1 MRFVNNLKTTFLL
14 SSLIALCMLV
24 GHFVGGPN
32 GVMMGFVFGG
42 LGAVVS
48 YFFSDKIAIAAMQG
62 REVTYEENPALHRM
76 VEQLAAR
83 AGLPKPRLYVC
94 PQPAPNAFATGRN
107 PANAAVAITEG
118 MLRYFPAH
126 EIEGVLAHEI
136 AHIKHRDVLISTIAA
151 VLAGAIS
158 QIAYMMMWFGGSRDS
173 QNQSPFAAIGMIL
186 SIMLAP
192 IAAMLIQAAISRQR
206 EFAADSYGGELCGD
220 PNKLAAALARLQ
232 AGNERIPTDTNPAFH
247 AMYIMEPLHAG
258 SLLSMFSTHPP
269 TEQRIAL
276 LRQQAEDM
284 RTGR

>member
-14 SSLIALCMLV
+14 SSLIALCMLI
-24 GHFVGGPN
+24 GHFIGGTS
-32 GVMMGFVFGG
+32 GVIMGFLFGG
-42 LGAVVS
+42 LGAVIS
-48 YFFSDKIAIAAMQG
+48 YFFSDKLAIAAMQG
-62 REVTYEENPALHRM
+62 REVAYEDNPTLHQMIER
-76 VEQLAAR
+76 LATR
-83 AGLPKPRLYVC
+83 AGLPKPRIYVC

-107 PANAAVAITEG
+107 PQNAAVAITEG

-126 EIEGVLAHEI
+126 EIEGVMAHEL

-173 QNQSPFAAIGMIL
+173 ENQSPLAAVGMIL
-186 SIMLAP
+186 SIVLAP

-206 EFAADSYGGELCGD
+206 EYAADSYGGELCGD
-220 PNKLAAALARLQ
+220 PNKLASALARLQ

-258 SLLSMFSTHPP
+258 SLLSLFSTHPP
-269 TEQRIAL
+269 TERRIAL
-276 LRQQAEDM
+276 LQQQAEDM